1 MGRPYVTANVT
12 QVTCDLISDFRFLI
26 SDFRFPISDF
36 RFLIS
41 DFRFSISDFRFLISD
56 FWFPI
61 SDFRF
66 PISDFRFPIS
76 DFRFPIS
83 DFRFLVSDFGFRISN
98 GFLILVFRWR
108 ISDNEKFVFWFC
120 KIDFKNLLGTFFD
133 FWFLN
138 KKPRFGRKI
147 ASFVCFLI
155 SFSLFLVSEF
165 VVVQLYVFRL
175 YNLNF
180 QKWKS
185 CWLIS
190 IN

>member
-1 MGRPYVTANVT
+1 MAELFLEGWGGGTVQSALTWLAANR
-12 QVTCDLISDFRFLI
+12 CPMSDVRCPM
-26 SDFRFPISDF
+26 SDVRCPMSDVRCPMSDVRCPMSDVRCPISDF
-36 RFLIS
+36 
-41 DFRFSISDFRFLISD
+41 
-56 FWFPI
+56 W
-61 SDFRF
+61 
-66 PISDFRFPIS
+66 
-76 DFRFPIS
+76 
-83 DFRFLVSDFGFRISN
+83 FLVSDFGFRVSN

-138 KKPRFGRKI
+138 KKPQFGHKI

-165 VVVQLYVFRL
+165 VVVQFCVLRL
-175 YNLNF
+175 YNLDF

>member
-1 MGRPYVTANVT
+1 MI
-12 QVTCDLISDFRFLI
+12 L
-26 SDFRFPISDF
+26 FP
-36 RFLIS
+36 
-41 DFRFSISDFRFLISD
+41 ISD

-61 SDFRF
+61 SDFWV
-66 PISDFRFPIS
+66 PISDFWFLICDFWFLISDFCFPIS

-83 DFRFLVSDFGFRISN
+83 DFRFLVSDFGFRVSN

-133 FWFLN
+133 FLFLN

-165 VVVQLYVFRL
+165 VVVQFYVLRL
-175 YNLNF
+175 YNLDF

>member
-1 MGRPYVTANVT
+1 MGRPYVIANVT
-12 QVTCDLISDFRFLI
+12 QVTCDLICDFWFLTSDFW
-26 SDFRFPISDF
+26 
-36 RFLIS
+36 
-41 DFRFSISDFRFLISD
+41 FLISD
-56 FWFPI
+56 FWFLI
-61 SDFRF
+61 SDFWF
-66 PISDFRFPIS
+66 LISDFWLLTSDFWLLTSDFWLLIS
-76 DFRFPIS
+76 DFWFPNS
-83 DFRFLVSDFGFRISN
+83 DFQFLVSDFGFRISN

-165 VVVQLYVFRL
+165 VVVQLCVFRL
-175 YNLNF
+175 YNLDF

>member
-1 MGRPYVTANVT
+1 MI
-12 QVTCDLISDFRFLI
+12 L
-26 SDFRFPISDF
+26 
-36 RFLIS
+36 
-41 DFRFSISDFRFLISD
+41 FSISD

-66 PISDFRFPIS
+66 PISDFWFLIS
-76 DFRFPIS
+76 DFQFLIS
-83 DFRFLVSDFGFRISN
+83 DFWFLISDFWFLISDFWFLISDFWFLITDFWFLISDFWFLVSDFGFRVSN
-98 GFLILVFRWR
+98 GFLISVFRWR
-108 ISDNEKFVFWFC
+108 ISDNEIFVFWFC

-165 VVVQLYVFRL
+165 VVVQLYVFRS
-175 YNLNF
+175 YNLDF